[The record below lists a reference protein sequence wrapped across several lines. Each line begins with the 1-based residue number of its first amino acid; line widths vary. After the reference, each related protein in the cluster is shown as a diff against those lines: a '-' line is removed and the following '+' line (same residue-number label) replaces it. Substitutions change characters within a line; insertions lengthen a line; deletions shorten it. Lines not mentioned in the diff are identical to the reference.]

1 MFWVHNLGILLRIFF
16 NMQITTNKAVYL
28 KIILIKMAKI
38 SLDQEKL
45 TLVKKLAPRLTV
57 LAGLM
62 DAIAFHRDFDGSKI
76 LRFGRKFIILIE
88 INLRKIIIR
97 ENLAFK

>member
-1 MFWVHNLGILLRIFF
+1 
-16 NMQITTNKAVYL
+16 MQITTTNKAVYL

-45 TLVKKLAPRLTV
+45 TLVKKLAPSLTV

-62 DAIAFHRDFDGSKI
+62 DAIAFLRDFIGSKI
-76 LRFGRKFIILIE
+76 LRIGSKFIILTE
-88 INLRKIIIR
+88 INLRASKIR
-97 ENLAFK
+97 ENFRLF